1 MAPGPLT
8 GPLGYNRVPMPI
20 PTYRRVLVTTDFS
33 PLGNLAIPHAYAAV
47 AKPGG
52 TVVLCH
58 VVDLEH
64 TPNPM
69 YAHYTPGRAL
79 TVEERQR
86 QEDAVAQ
93 ALRALIPP
101 DAAEAGVASEVRV
114 VEAQDSVAEA
124 IRLTAEEVGADLVVI
139 SSHGRS
145 DLAQMLL
152 GSVSEEVIRS
162 LHVPVLVV
170 RGGSAR

>member
-1 MAPGPLT
+1 M
-8 GPLGYNRVPMPI
+8 PMPI
-20 PTYRRVLVTTDFS
+20 PTPIYRRVLVTTDFS
-33 PLGNLAIPHAYAAV
+33 PLGNVAIPHAYAAV

-64 TPNPM
+64 TPSPL
-69 YAHYTPGRAL
+69 YAHYTPGKAL
-79 TVEERQR
+79 TPEERHR
-86 QEDAVAQ
+86 QEEAVAQ

-101 DAAEAGVASEVRV
+101 DAAEKGVASEARV
-114 VEAQDSVAEA
+114 VEQRESVAEA
-124 IRLTAEEVGADLVVI
+124 ICLAAEESSADLVVI

-145 DLAQMLL
+145 DLAHMLF

-162 LHVPVLVV
+162 VGVPVLVV
-170 RGGSAR
+170 RGRSGA